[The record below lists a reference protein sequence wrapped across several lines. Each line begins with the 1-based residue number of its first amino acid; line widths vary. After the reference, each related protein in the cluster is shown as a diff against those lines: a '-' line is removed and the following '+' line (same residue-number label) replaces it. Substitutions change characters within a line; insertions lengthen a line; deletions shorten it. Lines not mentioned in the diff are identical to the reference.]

1 MNSVILYNFNTISKN
16 FIFLGLLIGIG
27 LILRFVYFPN
37 ELPVVVDSRNY
48 FLYASDI
55 VALGHLPDSWMPT
68 NNGWPIFLSFWFSII
83 KLDNPLEYM
92 QIQRIVSSIVSV
104 LTVIPIYYI
113 CTKFVK
119 PKYAF
124 IASSLFVLDP
134 RILLNS
140 LLGATDPL
148 YILLGATSLVFLLK
162 NDRKFVLISFVLAA
176 FCTIVR
182 GEGIFFFFAIIAIYL
197 IRNKITKESIST
209 ILPSIGLFFMILLPM
224 VIFRI
229 ETIGTDGIFVR
240 TATSLVATSPIANE
254 QNYLKIFQSFEIFF
268 KYLGW
273 IMIPNLIFFVPY
285 GIIQYFKNRK
295 KENNFIIIFVIIM
308 ALPNLYAY
316 SVPALDTRYLYF
328 LFPIFCI
335 LSGLAIQQYFSKIK
349 IQNYI
354 LTGIFIAILF
364 SSVLFYEYKKED
376 WRMDIA
382 NEKEYLKISQKILEF
397 SEGINYHPTI
407 GRYLNVEQLPN
418 QWPISHND
426 ISKKTELISPISND
440 SLNEFIQQ
448 NRKSLTHIVVDNKSD
463 LPKFLIK
470 INEKQIEF
478 LDLVY
483 EYEIEKID
491 TKFKVFK
498 INYERFDQISEKEM
512 ELRKN

>member
-1 MNSVILYNFNTISKN
+1 MNSVILYNFNTSSKN

-27 LILRFVYFPN
+27 LILRFVYFPD

-55 VALGHLPDSWMPT
+55 VALGHLPNSWMPT

-92 QIQRIVSSIVSV
+92 QIQRILSIIISV
-104 LTVIPIYYI
+104 ITVIPIYYI
-113 CTKFVK
+113 CTKFIK
-119 PKYAF
+119 QKYAF
-124 IASSLFVLDP
+124 VASSLFVLDP

-140 LLGATDPL
+140 ILGATDPL

-224 VIFRI
+224 MIFRI

-273 IMIPNLIFFVPY
+273 IMIPNLIFFLPY

-335 LSGLAIQQYFSKIK
+335 LSGLAIQRYFSKIK

-354 LTGIFIAILF
+354 LVGIIIAILF
-364 SSVLFYEYKKED
+364 SSISFYEYKKDD
-376 WRMDIA
+376 WRMDVD
-382 NEKEYLKISQKILEF
+382 NEKEYLKISQEILEI

-407 GRYLNVEQLPN
+407 GRYLLVEQLPN
-418 QWPISHND
+418 QWPISYND
-426 ISKKTELISPISND
+426 ISLKTELISPRQN
-440 SLNEFIQQ
+440 SLNEFITQ
-448 NRKSLTHIVVDNKSD
+448 NKDSLTHIVVDNQSD
-463 LPKFLIK
+463 LPKYLIEIYDK
-470 INEKQIEF
+470 EYEF
-478 LDLVY
+478 LDLVF
-483 EYEIEKID
+483 EYETD
-491 TKFKVFK
+491 TNEVKFKVFK
-498 INYERFDQISEKEM
+498 INYNLFNPK
-512 ELRKN
+512 